1 MTTAYDPKVNR
12 RHLKAELSEYIKVA
26 IEAAKN
32 GLPQHEGSGN
42 PTSRV
47 IFYVRTT
54 HEALDRFATLASEG
68 WTLDTNSFCLLQ
80 KQGVPLSFT
89 AIAPES
95 YFNEHFLEKIV
106 TRAEYDYQKEID
118 DHNKQAQKLRDRDE
132 YVESELNRI
141 SMEKLAQLRAY
152 IAKNFDSRGHV
163 QFITESDT
171 QLHAR

>member
-1 MTTAYDPKVNR
+1 MTATYDPKVNR
-12 RHLKAELSEYIKVA
+12 RHLKAELSEYIKAA
-26 IEAAKN
+26 IEGAKN

-68 WTLDTNSFCLLQ
+68 WTLDTNSLCLLQ

-106 TRAEYDYQKEID
+106 KRAEYDYQKEID
-118 DHNKQAQKLRDRDE
+118 DHNKQAQKLRDRDDFIE
-132 YVESELNRI
+132 TEFKR
-141 SMEKLAQLRAY
+141 MEEERLAQLRAQL
-152 IAKNFDSRGHV
+152 AKEYDSKINPRYV
-163 QFITESDT
+163 NSEAT